1 MAPSTGE
8 TTGLTNKERSAATA
22 ISVNL
27 VQTIFHGFVFSLTYL
42 SLSDNLLYQ
51 AEELSLVNL
60 RPSLTTLILYNNG
73 FSGFPNTFQQRFDV
87 LRKLDLSD
95 RLVII
100 PTSFQDNSPQLE
112 DLLLDN
118 NQIENI
124 ILEAR
129 VAQIFL

>member
-1 MAPSTGE
+1 MVPPTVE
-8 TTGLTNKERSAATA
+8 TTGLTNKERSAATG
-22 ISVNL
+22 ISVSL

-60 RPSLTTLILYNNG
+60 RPSLTTLILSNNG
-73 FSGFPNTFQQRFDV
+73 FSRFPKTFQQRFDV
-87 LRKLDLSD
+87 LRKLDLSNN

-100 PTSFQDNSPQLE
+100 PTSFQANTPQLE

-118 NQIENI
+118 NQCVVI
-124 ILEAR
+124 AR
-129 VAQIFL
+129 Y

>member
-1 MAPSTGE
+1 
-8 TTGLTNKERSAATA
+8 
-22 ISVNL
+22 

-51 AEELSLVNL
+51 AEELTLDNL
-60 RPSLTTLILYNNG
+60 RPSLTTLLISNNG
-73 FSGFPNTFQQRFDV
+73 FSRFPNTFQQRFDV
-87 LRKLDLSD
+87 LRKLDLSNN

-100 PTSFQDNSPQLE
+100 PTSFQTNTPQLE

-129 VAQIFL
+129 VAQIFLRMQITFHFSQSVPT